1 MRRPLILLVLLATS
15 AIGCSGGAPLATEA
29 PLPPDATEADFVR
42 ALALNGF
49 SAETGVYR
57 RLPLLDG
64 PGRELRVRAA
74 GLDHAFA
81 YAGTLHV
88 HRFSTPG
95 EAEAARGELRPTFGA
110 APPRVYGS
118 GRLVVVYF
126 GTGTDLPDTLYRLL
140 GPPL

>member
-1 MRRPLILLVLLATS
+1 MYWLLSLLVLLATC
-15 AIGCSGGAPLATEA
+15 AIGCSGSEPLATEA
-29 PLPPDATEADFVR
+29 PLSPDATEADLVR

-57 RLPLLDG
+57 QFPLLDG

-74 GLDHAFA
+74 GAGHAFS

-88 HRFSTPG
+88 HRFPTP
-95 EAEAARGELRPTFGA
+95 EDAEAALDHLRPTFDA

-126 GTGTDLPDTLYRLL
+126 GAGTDLPDTLYRLL

>member
-1 MRRPLILLVLLATS
+1 MRAFAFLLGLTLLA
-15 AIGCSGGAPLATEA
+15 GCSGGAPLATEK
-29 PLPPDATEADFVR
+29 PLPDDATEADLVR
-42 ALALNGF
+42 TLALNGF

-74 GLDHAFA
+74 GEGHAFS

-88 HRFSTPG
+88 HPFDTP
-95 EAEAARGELRPTFGA
+95 EDAEAALDELDPTFDA
-110 APPRVYGS
+110 VPPRVYLR

-126 GTGTDLPDTLYRLL
+126 GVGTDLPDTLYHLL

>member
-1 MRRPLILLVLLATS
+1 MRVLLVLPLLAGLGL
-15 AIGCSGGAPLATEA
+15 AACSGGAPLATEK
-29 PLPPDATEADFVR
+29 PLPPDATEADLVR

-64 PGRELRVRAA
+64 PGRELRVRAS
-74 GLDHAFA
+74 GDGHAFS

-88 HRFSTPG
+88 HRFDQP
-95 EAEAARGELRPTFGA
+95 EDAEAALGEIRPTFDA
-110 APPRVYGS
+110 VPPRVYQR
-118 GRLVVVYF
+118 GRLIVVYF
-126 GTGTDLPDTLYRLL
+126 GDGTDLPDTLYHLL